1 MYLLHLGEN
10 EIMSTAD
17 EKALF
22 FFFFLQF
29 QKNIMQGCLETFKLN
44 RIVYNKVPAL
54 IDYYLNIIIQ
64 AMLSLLFI
72 Y

>member
-1 MYLLHLGEN
+1 MYLLNLGEK
-10 EIMSTAD
+10 EMISTAD
-17 EKALF
+17 EKAYF
-22 FFFFLQF
+22 FILQF
-29 QKNIMQGCLETFKLN
+29 QKNIMQGCLQTFKLN

-72 Y
+72 F